1 MFINVPLLVLDL
13 TYSHIGHALMRLFSK
28 GSNAHLTA
36 ALDAYDRDSDMS
48 ILVETLTH
56 ISAM

>member
-1 MFINVPLLVLDL
+1 
-13 TYSHIGHALMRLFSK
+13 MRLFQK

-36 ALDAYDRDSDMS
+36 ALDAYDRDSDMTV
-48 ILVETLTH
+48 LVESLTH